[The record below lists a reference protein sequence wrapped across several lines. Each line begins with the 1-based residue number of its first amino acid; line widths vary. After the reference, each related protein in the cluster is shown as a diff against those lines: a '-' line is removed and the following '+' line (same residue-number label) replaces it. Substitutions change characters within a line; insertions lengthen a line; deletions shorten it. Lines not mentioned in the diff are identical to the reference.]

1 MKEDA
6 LAFAAHDTLIDFRVD
21 AVAVA
26 TTDVGVASARGAA
39 DTETAEVVFEVEPL
53 PSEPDW
59 FRPQHLM
66 VESVKTAQLWTYPAE
81 IWLTLPTPSTAVG
94 MNWLD
99 EFPVPSWPHPPQP
112 QHHGEPSDFT
122 AHVVWLADDI
132 PITPVKSAITTG
144 VLLSTWVL
152 TPT

>member
-26 TTDVGVASARGAA
+26 TTDVGVESARGAA

-81 IWLTLPTPSTAVG
+81 IWLTLPTPGTAVG

-112 QHHGEPSDFT
+112 QHHGVPSDFS
-122 AHVVWLADDI
+122 AHVVWFADDI
-132 PITPVKSAITTG
+132 PIIPVRDEMRTG
-144 VLLSTWVL
+144 VFLLICELS
-152 TPT
+152 PT